1 MYSSLNARNIIK
13 EIHNENTGEGLEG
26 LSDPRTKKAWS
37 KKNRDLDSALQKLS
51 EDLYRKK
58 THFVMELIQNA
69 EDNTYD
75 PAVQPSIMF
84 SIKSDTLV
92 IHNNEKGFTAG
103 DVERICSVG
112 QTIKAKK
119 KGEGYIGEKG
129 IGFKSV
135 FKISDSPKIISN
147 GFQFEFRRSDGSNL
161 GYIVPY
167 WLPSIPEY
175 ANSSVTNIIL
185 PLRADARERLNLFDE
200 IDPTLILFLRKLQR
214 IEIIDEVND
223 NLKTVT
229 KSGSEGLVTIDYQDQ
244 NQYWRVIRATFKVP
258 QEITDQVPRRE
269 DVRSTEIVLAFPVS
283 EAGHPI
289 NIQNMSN
296 SDVFAFLPVKTC
308 GFNFIIQADF
318 LLTSNREDILQDSQW
333 NQWLRSKI
341 PDVLIKAIE
350 EFKQDEKLSTDFF
363 KYLSLPEEI
372 TDEFF
377 NPLMHQIFQALSGI
391 ECILTESGSWK
402 NPCDVYYAEGD
413 LKDLVSND
421 ELRSNFGKEYV
432 ANTFYL
438 KRELRDLL
446 GIADFT
452 PKHLVECLKR
462 PEWVK
467 KRSDAWL
474 VMLYRYCAQQLKRAK
489 PDNLTLDDI
498 VQLPIIKLENGDYC
512 SANSGQVFLDLE
524 RTGKKYEFESDLEST
539 LRVLDVSLR
548 SAVKGEEDAKDLIE
562 FLKKLNVINPD
573 PGNIINQHILPQY
586 LTGTWRGKPPEILQ
600 GHIHFIKDHFERL
613 QKVEGLIGTIGKT
626 ICLRVNG
633 KQGQSGYRHPD
644 QIYLSDDYESR
655 YHLSSTMAA
664 AGETFF
670 LENSLH
676 PCYIRSDLKNI
687 DAEIQQILAESKPK
701 KGKRAKKRLQIQKQ
715 IEPYRKRKMEVVS
728 SWKEFVMALGVHESI
743 SVSLD
748 PGTERYEGGE
758 KANNVVTKK
767 RIYRYDL
774 KNTLWGSSG
783 WKNTESAYFI
793 EDDYIS
799 TDLDRIF
806 GCFCKSAPA
815 QQKDISFMLFKLFL
829 DNWDDY
835 RGCLECR
842 YYHRYLSERGW
853 KYDKT
858 QTTFLLKL
866 KTFPWVITTDG
877 TFAPL
882 KGLFLNSSDIRR
894 TLESSVKYIGF
905 DVDLKQHTKFIND
918 VEIRTSVDINEIIE
932 VIDSKVRSGSEN
944 VEEFKYLYSLLQDSI
959 PKRTYPGSYLIP
971 PPKQNPLPVLHAF
984 REGRLIFIP
993 ETDQKYFTA
1002 DDVFWDCKF
1011 DDLKEYLPSL
1021 RAWYS
1026 ECRGL
1031 FIDGLVVKV
1040 SPAPEDLVTT
1050 LEQIS
1055 ANMERSEVD
1064 ERKVITIY
1072 KEFNALLKQYPG
1084 NSNASWWKDFTGKF
1098 LMWVNKKQFWRN
1110 DGDVFVNDDPA
1121 LYDLFVE
1128 WEDIA
1133 SLAVDDTDLRN
1144 LEYFVRYAK
1153 ISKLSESVKCVLI
1166 DDDHQ
1171 VLKDIPE
1178 LTRHIQNL
1186 TPYILR
1192 YLYNKH
1198 PDDYDRLKISHK
1210 LSNLK
1215 NIRCVSL
1222 DRIDVE
1228 YVLRNRAVKTTRDIL
1243 LDGNILYIGKIDQ
1256 SKVPIEFAKFFGPI
1270 KDLDIFMC
1278 YLFTHQNA
1286 ESAEKSLDSVKIP
1299 QLPYSEIEWFVSLNT
1314 IDQVQDT
1321 PTLVK
1326 PTEKSLESE
1335 PEVSSISRT
1344 TSKNCLLPEETSSNS
1359 DAVEPLSIPPSSS
1372 IPPTPPPRDNDSDL
1386 GGVPSRS
1393 QLGQPRTLSHPEEP
1407 SNHRNVEDR
1416 SFEPENEDIDILTN
1430 KNPDFV
1436 RLVHVAFSPRQ
1447 RKGNLN
1453 DLKTNKMPERP
1464 ESEEKIPESERYKE
1478 DKRLKIG
1485 HWGEEVVYQ
1494 DLKQEMQKRYPGA
1507 SMSDT
1512 EDGFVLSHN
1521 GDIAI
1526 EVIWHNKG
1534 RKSNDRGY
1542 GHDIK
1547 IVESGKEI
1555 YIEVKSSIK
1564 PRDAF
1569 MVSRNEWD
1577 LAKESGDRYFI
1588 YHVYY
1593 SPSEDIMI
1601 CEKIQNPVK
1610 RWQLDELEARV
1621 IQVQL

>member
-1 MYSSLNARNIIK
+1 
-13 EIHNENTGEGLEG
+13 
-26 LSDPRTKKAWS
+26 
-37 KKNRDLDSALQKLS
+37 
-51 EDLYRKK
+51 
-58 THFVMELIQNA
+58 MELIQNA

-75 PAVQPSIMF
+75 PAVQPSIVF
-84 SIKSDTLV
+84 SIKPDTLV
-92 IHNNEKGFTAG
+92 IYNNEIGFTAE

-119 KGEGYIGEKG
+119 KSEGYIGEKG

-147 GFQFEFRRSDGSNL
+147 GFQFEFRRSDGGDL

-175 ANSSVTNIIL
+175 ANPKVTNIIL

-214 IEIIDEVND
+214 IEIIDEIND
-223 NLKTVT
+223 NLKAVT

-244 NQYWRVIRATFKVP
+244 SQYWWVIRATFKVP
-258 QEITDQVPRRE
+258 QEIIDQEPRRE
-269 DVRSTEIVLAFPVS
+269 DIRSTEIVLAFPVS
-283 EAGHPI
+283 EGGHPI
-289 NIQNMSN
+289 NIQNVSKP
-296 SDVFAFLPVKTC
+296 DIFAFLPVKKC
-308 GFNFIIQADF
+308 GFNFIVQADF
-318 LLTSNREDILQDSQW
+318 LLTSNREDILQDSRW

-341 PDVLIKAIE
+341 PDVLIKAIGK
-350 EFKQDEKLSTDFF
+350 FKHDKKLSTSFL
-363 KYLSLPEEI
+363 KHLSLPEEI

-377 NPLMHQIFQALSGI
+377 NPLMHQAFQALSGV

-402 NPCDVYYAEGD
+402 KPCDVYYAEDD
-413 LKDLVSND
+413 LKDLVSNN

-452 PKHLVECLKR
+452 PKHLEECLKH

-467 KRSDAWL
+467 KHSNEWL
-474 VMLYRYCAQQLKRAK
+474 IMLYRYCAQQLEVAK
-489 PDNLTLDDI
+489 SGNLTLDDI
-498 VQLPIIKLENGDYC
+498 IQLPIIKLENGDYC
-512 SANSGQVFLDLE
+512 SANNGQIFLYLE
-524 RTGKKYEFESDLEST
+524 RTGKKYGFESDLEGT
-539 LRVLDVSLR
+539 LRVLDADIR
-548 SAVKGEEDAKDLIE
+548 NAVRAEEDAKDLIE
-562 FLKKLNVINPD
+562 FLKKLNIVNPD
-573 PGNIINQHILPQY
+573 PSNIINQHILPQY
-586 LTGTWRGKPPEILQ
+586 HRETWKKKPPGILQ

-613 QKVEGLIGTIGKT
+613 QKVEGLIGTIGKA
-626 ICLRVNG
+626 IYLRVNG
-633 KQGQSGYRHPD
+633 KQGQGDYRHPD

-687 DAEIQQILAESKPK
+687 DAKIQQVLAESKPK
-701 KGKRAKKRLQIQKQ
+701 KGRRAKKRSQIQKQ
-715 IEPYRKRKMEVVS
+715 IEPYRKRKMEVES
-728 SWKEFVMALGVHESI
+728 SWKEFVMALRVHEGI

-748 PGTERYEGGE
+748 PETERYEGGE

-774 KNTLWGSSG
+774 KNTPWSSSG

-815 QQKDISFMLFKLFL
+815 QQRDISFMLFKLFL

-835 RGCLECR
+835 RGYLECR
-842 YYHRYLSERGW
+842 YYYRYLGEHGW

-866 KTFPWVITTDG
+866 KTFPWVTATDG

-894 TLESSVKYIGF
+894 TLENSVKYIGF
-905 DVDLKQHTKFIND
+905 DVDLKQHTKFLND
-918 VEIRTSVDINEIIE
+918 VEIRTSVGINEITE
-932 VIDSKVRSGSEN
+932 VIDRMVRSGSEN
-944 VEEFKYLYSLLQDSI
+944 VEEFKYLYSLLQDLI
-959 PKRTYPGSYLIP
+959 PKRKYSGSYLIP
-971 PPKQNPLPVLHAF
+971 QPKQSPFPVLHAF
-984 REGRLIFIP
+984 REERLIFIP
-993 ETDQKYFTA
+993 ETDQKYFSA
-1002 DDVFWDCKF
+1002 DDVFWDCQF
-1011 DDLKEYLPSL
+1011 DNLKEHLPSL
-1021 RAWYS
+1021 RTWYS
-1026 ECRGL
+1026 ECRSL

-1040 SPAPEDLVTT
+1040 SPASEDLVTT

-1055 ANMERSEVD
+1055 ANVERAEVD
-1064 ERKVITIY
+1064 ERKIITIY
-1072 KEFNALLKQYPG
+1072 KEFNRLLKQNAG
-1084 NSNASWWKDFTGKF
+1084 NSNASWWKDFTGKS
-1098 LMWVNKKQFWRN
+1098 LLWVNKKQFWRN
-1110 DGDVFVNDDPA
+1110 DGDIFVNDDPA

-1133 SLAVDDTDLRN
+1133 FLAVDITDLRD
-1144 LEYFVRYAK
+1144 LEHFVKHAK
-1153 ISKLSESVKCVLI
+1153 ISKLSESVKCVLT
-1166 DDDHQ
+1166 DGGH
-1171 VLKDIPE
+1171 LAHKDAPE
-1178 LTRHIQNL
+1178 LTRRIQDL

-1198 PDDYDRLKISHK
+1198 PEDYDCLKSGHK
-1210 LSNLK
+1210 LINLK
-1215 NIRCVSL
+1215 DIRCVLL
-1222 DRIDVE
+1222 DRINVE
-1228 YVLRNRAVKTTRDIL
+1228 YILRNRTVKTTRDVL
-1243 LDGNILYIGKIDQ
+1243 LDGNTLYIDKIDQ
-1256 SKVPIEFAKFFGPI
+1256 SQIPIEFGKFFGPI
-1270 KDLDIFMC
+1270 KDLDIFIC
-1278 YLFTHQNA
+1278 HLFTHPNS
-1286 ESAEKSLDSVKIP
+1286 ESVEKFLDSVKIP
-1299 QLPYSEIEWFVSLNT
+1299 QLPYSEVKWFTSLT
-1314 IDQVQDT
+1314 AIDQVQDT
-1321 PTLVK
+1321 STLVK
-1326 PTEKSLESE
+1326 PTEKPLERE
-1335 PEVSSISRT
+1335 PDTSSNPRT
-1344 TSKNCLLPEETSSNS
+1344 TSKNCLSPEEIPSNS
-1359 DAVEPLSIPPSSS
+1359 DNVEPLSIPPSPSS
-1372 IPPTPPPRDNDSDL
+1372 PPAPPSRDNDSGL
-1386 GGVPSRS
+1386 GGIPSRS
-1393 QLGQPRTLSHPEEP
+1393 QSGQPRTLLHPEEP
-1407 SNHRNVEDR
+1407 SKHRNVEDR
-1416 SFEPENEDIDILTN
+1416 SFELENENIDILTS
-1430 KNPDFV
+1430 KDPELV
-1436 RLVHVAFSPRQ
+1436 RLVHVTFSPRQ

-1453 DLKTNKMPERP
+1453 DLKMTKLPERP
-1464 ESEEKIPESERYKE
+1464 GSEEKIHESERYKE
-1478 DKRLKIG
+1478 DKRIKIG

-1494 DLKQEMQKRYPGA
+1494 DLKQKMQKRYPGA

-1526 EVIWHNKG
+1526 EVVWHNKA

-1547 IVESGKEI
+1547 VVESGKEI

-1569 MVSRNEWD
+1569 MISKNEWD

-1593 SPSEDIMI
+1593 SPSEGIMI

-1610 RWQLDELEARV
+1610 RWQLDELEARI

>member
-229 KSGSEGLVTIDYQDQ
+229 KSGGEGLVTIDYQDQ

-258 QEITDQVPRRE
+258 QEITDQEPRRE

-283 EAGHPI
+283 GAGHPI
-289 NIQNMSN
+289 NIQNLSN

-318 LLTSNREDILQDSQW
+318 LLTSNREDILQDLQW

-350 EFKQDEKLSTDFF
+350 EFKQDEKLSTDYF

-377 NPLMHQIFQALSGI
+377 NPLMHQTFQALTGV
-391 ECILTESGSWK
+391 ECILTESGSWRK
-402 NPCDVYYAEGD
+402 PCDVYFAGSD
-413 LKDLVSND
+413 LKSLVSND

-432 ANTFYL
+432 ADVFYL
-438 KRELRDLL
+438 NKELRTLL
-446 GIADFT
+446 GIAEFT
-452 PKHLVECLKR
+452 PKHFVECLKH

-467 KRSDAWL
+467 THSNEWL
-474 VMLYRYCAQQLKRAK
+474 IEVYRYCAQQLDKAK
-489 PDNLTLDDI
+489 PGNITLDDLR
-498 VQLPIIKLENGDYC
+498 QLPIIKLENGDYC
-512 SANSGQVFLDLE
+512 PANSGQIFLYLE
-524 RTGKKYEFESDLEST
+524 SGGEIYGFESDLEGILNVMDSS
-539 LRVLDVSLR
+539 VWNAIKNEGD
-548 SAVKGEEDAKDLIE
+548 KKDLVE
-562 FLKKLNVINPD
+562 FLKKLRVVNPD
-573 PGNIINQHILPQY
+573 PVNIIGQYILPLYQE
-586 LTGTWRGKPPEILQ
+586 GTWREKSSETLQ
-600 GHIHFIKDHFERL
+600 GHIYFIKHNFEKV
-613 QKVEGLIGTIGKT
+613 QKSEQTLENIREQIY
-626 ICLRVNG
+626 LRVNG
-633 KQGQSGYRHPD
+633 KQGQNDYSHPG
-644 QIYLSDDYESR
+644 QIYISEDYGSDH
-655 YHLSSTMAA
+655 HLSSVMADV
-664 AGETFF
+664 GEPFF
-670 LENSLH
+670 QENSLH
-676 PCYIRSDLKNI
+676 PCYIGSDLKHI
-687 DAEIQQILAESKPK
+687 DAKIKQILAESKPK
-701 KGKRAKKRLQIQKQ
+701 RGRRAKKRSQVQKQ
-715 IEPYRKRKMEVVS
+715 VDEFKRSKNEVIS
-728 SWKEFVMALGVHESI
+728 SWKEFVMALGVREGI
-743 SVSLD
+743 IVSLD
-748 PGTERYEGGE
+748 PETERDEGGE
-758 KANNVVTKK
+758 RANNVVTKK
-767 RIYRYDL
+767 RIYKHEL
-774 KNTLWGSSG
+774 NSTLWGLSG
-783 WKNTESAYFI
+783 WKDTDFSYFI
-793 EDDYIS
+793 ENDYIS
-799 TDLDRIF
+799 ADLDRIF
-806 GCFCKSAPA
+806 DCFSKATPE
-815 QQKDISFMLFKLFL
+815 QRTVISSMLFQLL
-829 DNWDDY
+829 LNCWEDY
-835 RGCLECR
+835 GEHIECR
-842 YYHRYLSERGW
+842 YYHRNSNQRGW
-853 KYDKT
+853 SYDKT
-858 QTTFLLKL
+858 QTTFLIKL
-866 KTFPWVITTDG
+866 KAFPWVTTTDG
-877 TFAPL
+877 SFAPL

-894 TLESSVKYIGF
+894 ILGNSAQFVGF
-905 DVDLKQHTKFIND
+905 DVDPTQHAKFIGD
-918 VEIRTSVDINEIIE
+918 VEIRTEVNINEVIE
-932 VIDSKVRSGSEN
+932 VIAGKTSSGSEN
-944 VEEFKYLYSLLQDSI
+944 VEEFKYLYSLLQDLI
-959 PKRTYPGSYLIP
+959 PKRTYPGSYLNP

-1002 DDVFWDCKF
+1002 DEVFWDCQF

-1021 RAWYS
+1021 SAWYS

-1031 FIDGLVVKV
+1031 FIDGLVVKE
-1040 SPAPEDLVTT
+1040 SPVPEDLVTT

-1055 ANMERSEVD
+1055 AKAERSEAD
-1064 ERKVITIY
+1064 ERKIVTIY
-1072 KEFNALLKQYPG
+1072 KEFNRLLKQNTG

-1098 LMWVNKKQFWRN
+1098 LLWVNKKQFWRN

-1186 TPYILR
+1186 NPYILR

-1198 PDDYDRLKISHK
+1198 PDDYDRLKSSHK

-1215 NIRCVSL
+1215 KIRCVSL

-1228 YVLRNRAVKTTRDIL
+1228 YALRNRAVKTTRDIL

-1256 SKVPIEFAKFFGPI
+1256 SKIPIEFAKFFGPI

-1286 ESAEKSLDSVKIP
+1286 ESVEKFLDSVKIP
-1299 QLPYSEIEWFVSLNT
+1299 QLPDSEVEWFASLNT
-1314 IDQVQDT
+1314 TDQVQDT

-1335 PEVSSISRT
+1335 PEVSPISRT

-1372 IPPTPPPRDNDSDL
+1372 IPPTPPPRDNDSGL
-1386 GGVPSRS
+1386 GGVSSRS

-1416 SFEPENEDIDILTN
+1416 SFETENEDIDILTN
-1430 KNPDFV
+1430 KNPDFI

-1447 RKGNLN
+1447 RKGDLN

-1485 HWGEEVVYQ
+1485 HWGEEVVYR